1 MLAATRYLEPP
12 MEATKTPVSHNNN
25 SDTSIKR
32 APFVQCVEEQ
42 GYDEWGY
49 ILIRTDYS
57 SEERWEHFQAEFNKI
72 IEDSMDKE
80 VSEGSGVERVRDMC
94 TIQVM
99 VDPKLEGLDA
109 TAVRE

>member
-1 MLAATRYLEPP
+1 MLTVTRYSKPP
-12 MEATKTPVSHNNN
+12 MEAMKTSVSHGNN
-25 SDTSIKR
+25 SDTSINR

-57 SEERWEHFQAEFNKI
+57 SEERWEQFQAEFNKI

-80 VSEGSGVERVRDMC
+80 VSEGSGVERVRGMC
-94 TIQVM
+94 TIHVIL
-99 VDPKLEGLDA
+99 DPKLEGLDA
-109 TAVRE
+109 AAVRE

>member
-1 MLAATRYLEPP
+1 
-12 MEATKTPVSHNNN
+12 MEATKTPVSQNNN
-25 SDTSIKR
+25 SDIFIKR

-57 SEERWEHFQAEFNKI
+57 SEERWEQFQAEFNKI